1 MPGARVLV
9 VEDDRGV
16 RDLLVALLSDEG
28 YRVEAVDDGLAAVG
42 AAESFRPHL
51 AVVDAGLPGLDG
63 HSLARRL
70 KASLDLAVLFVT
82 GADTPEDRRSGF
94 RAGGDDY
101 VTKPFDPEELALRV
115 RAILRRSGA
124 GGPELWCVGDLVVDE
139 GARRVTRQGG
149 EIALTET
156 EWRLLAALVRRR
168 GRVVPKAELVTEI
181 WGAVDHATAHVL
193 EVHLS
198 ALRRKL
204 EASGPRLIHT
214 VRGAG
219 YVLRGPRPEGP
230 PERENTPFRI

>member
-28 YRVEAVDDGLAAVG
+28 YRVEAVADGLAAVE

-70 KASLDLAVLFVT
+70 KESLDLAVLFVT
-82 GADTPEDRRSGF
+82 GADAPEDRRSAF

-124 GGPELWCVGDLVVDE
+124 GGPEVWRVGDLVVDE
-139 GARRVTRQGG
+139 GAHRVTHQGD
-149 EIALTET
+149 EIVLTET
-156 EWRLLAALVRRR
+156 ESRLLTALVRRR
-168 GRVVPKAELVTEI
+168 GRVVPKAELVAEV
-181 WGAVDHATAHVL
+181 WGAIDHASDHVL

-198 ALRRKL
+198 TLRRKL

-219 YVLRGPRPEGP
+219 YVLRGPGP
-230 PERENTPFRI
+230 AAP